1 MNKMTAA
8 HLWYSGEMFK
18 ADNRQRKGNDYNF
31 EYDIKDPGF
40 IALHECGVVCSVAN
54 FDKTLPSEKISS
66 IVNDKLLSEEEK
78 VQRIKEEEIQW
89 EQRLK
94 NMFFLD
100 MPTTGDASES
110 GLIKFFQPISDIKK
124 TREQFPVVKDF
135 EGKDC
140 RLPFNSTN
148 KYAFSINHYE
158 TADSYYCVF
167 TKGAP

>member
-1 MNKMTAA
+1 
-8 HLWYSGEMFK
+8 
-18 ADNRQRKGNDYNF
+18 
-31 EYDIKDPGF
+31 
-40 IALHECGVVCSVAN
+40 
-54 FDKTLPSEKISS
+54 
-66 IVNDKLLSEEEK
+66 
-78 VQRIKEEEIQW
+78 
-89 EQRLK
+89 
-94 NMFFLD
+94 

-124 TREQFPVVKDF
+124 TREQFPVVKDY

-158 TADSYYCVF
+158 TSDSYYCIF

>member
-1 MNKMTAA
+1 M
-8 HLWYSGEMFK
+8 
-18 ADNRQRKGNDYNF
+18 
-31 EYDIKDPGF
+31 
-40 IALHECGVVCSVAN
+40 AN
-54 FDKTLPSEKISS
+54 FDKTLPSEKVAS
-66 IVNDKLLSEEEK
+66 IVNDKNLKEDEK

-94 NMFFLD
+94 NMFYID

-124 TREQFPVVKDF
+124 TREQFPIMKDY